1 MNTQHHNNKHYN
13 SIETMERLMDQIED
27 FEKLVNKYEDLDDPR
42 LHQEYRL
49 FNQYIQW
56 RIEDINSDTK
66 QLLSSMV

>member
-1 MNTQHHNNKHYN
+1 MNTLQKHKHNC

-27 FEKLVNKYEDLDDPR
+27 FEKLVNRYENLDDPR
-42 LHQEYRL
+42 IRQEYRL

-66 QLLSSMV
+66 QLLQSMA